1 MVELLSHPVRVIA
14 SVYNRMSDSRDGNS
28 NGQAIL
34 PRVVSLAVHE
44 LRTPV
49 TVVAGYLRMLL
60 REQGGPLTDKQRKM
74 LEEADRSCSRI
85 GGLVA
90 EMSEFSKLE
99 AQELGLVRV
108 DFDLAGLVA
117 EVASGMHDN
126 DRGVRLDVRGADRP
140 LMVSGDRPRLAAV
153 VKALLHSAIRERGEP
168 GVVVVTCSMMEGTQE
183 GMQPW
188 GIVAVGDDALVATL
202 ADRALAQPLPSFDE
216 WRGGMGLSLPVA
228 RRVLEAHGG
237 AVWSA
242 ADSTSRAAAA
252 LRIPLAR

>member
-1 MVELLSHPVRVIA
+1 
-14 SVYNRMSDSRDGNS
+14 MSDSRDGNS
-28 NGQAIL
+28 NGYAIL

-99 AQELGLVRV
+99 AQELGLVRME
-108 DFDLAGLVA
+108 FDLAALVV

-126 DRGVRLDVRGADRP
+126 DRGVRLDVRGADSP
-140 LMVSGDRPRLAAV
+140 VFISGDRARLAAA

-168 GVVVVTCSMMEGTQE
+168 GVVVVKCSTMEGTP
-183 GMQPW
+183 PW
-188 GIVAVGDDALVATL
+188 GIIAVGDETLVATL
-202 ADRALAQPLPSFDE
+202 ADSASAQPLPSFDE
-216 WRGGMGLSLPVA
+216 WRGGMGLALPVA
-228 RRVLEAHGG
+228 KRVLEAHGG

-242 ADSTSRAAAA
+242 TDSTSRAAAA

>member
-1 MVELLSHPVRVIA
+1 
-14 SVYNRMSDSRDGNS
+14 MSDPREGTSD
-28 NGQAIL
+28 GQAIL
-34 PRVVSLAVHE
+34 PRGVSLAVHE

-99 AQELGLVRV
+99 AQESRLVRIE
-108 DFDLAGLVA
+108 FDLATLVT
-117 EVASGMHDN
+117 EVASSMHDN
-126 DRGVRLDVRGADRP
+126 DRGVRVDVREADRP
-140 LMVSGDRPRLAAV
+140 LMVSGDRARIGDAL
-153 VKALLHSAIRERGEP
+153 KALLHSAIRERGEP
-168 GVVVVTCSMMEGTQE
+168 GVVVVKCTTMEGTP
-183 GMQPW
+183 PW
-188 GIVAVGDDALVATL
+188 GIIAVADEALITTL
-202 ADRALAQPLPSFDE
+202 ANSASAEPLPSFDE
-216 WRGGMGLSLPVA
+216 WRGGMGLALPVA

-242 ADSTSRAAAA
+242 AGSSSRAAAA
-252 LRIPLAR
+252 IRIPLAR